1 VPLLNVALVPAPDR
15 VVVRLTGDVDLSCRP
30 LLVEGLARAARL
42 AVRHVL
48 VDVAAA
54 RFWDCSGL
62 RVLSEFTAD
71 LAEAD
76 RACRVVGAP
85 AITRRLVSVAG
96 LDDLLQLDGP
106 VDLDS
111 ARTGPGAERAGAD
124 RRTCVAPRFPVRCES
139 DLVPGEFCTPTGA
152 G

>member
-15 VVVRLTGDVDLSCRP
+15 VVVRLTGDVDLSTQTV
-30 LLVEGLARAARL
+30 LAQGLARAARL
-42 AVRHVL
+42 SARHVL

-62 RVLSEFTAD
+62 RALTAFTAE

-85 AITRRLVSVAG
+85 AITRRLISVAG
-96 LDDLLQLDGP
+96 LDEGLNLDGP
-106 VDLDS
+106 VDLEPSS
-111 ARTGPGAERAGAD
+111 ATPRNCA
-124 RRTCVAPRFPVRCES
+124 APRFSVQRLSE
-139 DLVPGEFCTPTGA
+139 LVPGRDSTTGDFCASLAGA